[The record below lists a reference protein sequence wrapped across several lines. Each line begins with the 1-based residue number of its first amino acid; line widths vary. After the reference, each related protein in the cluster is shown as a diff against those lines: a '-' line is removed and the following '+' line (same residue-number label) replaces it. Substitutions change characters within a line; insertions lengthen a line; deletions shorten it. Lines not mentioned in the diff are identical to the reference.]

1 MTVEDLQDLLNCHTQ
16 VKQQIKPT
24 AIESNK
30 RRFTVHRCVEK
41 LLAQQPVEHLFHDA
55 VDALDQKVV
64 SCTCLKGSAMY
75 MFIVMFIFLQ
85 LSDMLNVLGM

>member
-1 MTVEDLQDLLNCHTQ
+1 MTVEDPQDLLNCHTQ
-16 VKQQIKPT
+16 VKQLIKPT

-55 VDALDQKVV
+55 VDALDQKVECHV
-64 SCTCLKGSAMY
+64 HAYCNIHISA
-75 MFIVMFIFLQ
+75 IVCH
-85 LSDMLNVLGM
+85 V

>member
-16 VKQQIKPT
+16 VKQLIKPT

-30 RRFTVHRCVEK
+30 RRFTVHRRVEK

-55 VDALDQKVV
+55 VDALDQKVE
-64 SCTCLKGSAMY
+64 CMY
-75 MFIVMFIFLQ
+75 MFIVIFIFLQ
-85 LSDMLNVLGM
+85 LSDMFIVLGM

>member
-16 VKQQIKPT
+16 VKQLIKPT

-41 LLAQQPVEHLFHDA
+41 LLAQEPVEHLFRDA
-55 VDALDQKVV
+55 VDALDQKVECHV
-64 SCTCLKGSAMY
+64 HVYCNIHIPA
-75 MFIVMFIFLQ
+75 IV
-85 LSDMLNVLGM
+85 